1 LQKLYEARHD
11 PDVDVSALGYRLFL
25 SQDLLQHVIPR
36 ERLQVVST
44 RLQVSRVDIR
54 RPDVPEP
61 PSQSASRQLP
71 NPGSADTNDATAGA
85 HRNMEHNN
93 QVVARQARVEF
104 RQSDLQVPI
113 TFASSEAAR
122 LFPRLVQ
129 TTSTLPS
136 TQPCF
141 VPASTREHDSN
152 GCLFILNTPDSIVG
166 HVITAPDV
174 RVACTQTLFEGFKD
188 VIRHNY
194 NMFVAYFD
202 TRRKAQQAGHVW
214 ALNFPVTSADPK
226 STNVSTLIVRPS
238 WYLPGAHNLFCC
250 SIPKASTKTH
260 ATIFERVFEALDG
273 PMAAS
278 FQLLK
283 QNAGNDR
290 VRYILRRPP
299 SALSIYIKRFYIPL
313 DDASGGGKIWGIFRP
328 MNMNSKCK
336 LCKKQCQPGTSSTCP

>member
-1 LQKLYEARHD
+1 MISIDRLPTLIATH
-11 PDVDVSALGYRLFL
+11 SAIKEYC
-25 SQDLLQHVIPR
+25 
-36 ERLQVVST
+36 
-44 RLQVSRVDIR
+44 SRN
-54 RPDVPEP
+54 
-61 PSQSASRQLP
+61 SYKKASASSFWFPSLEP
-71 NPGSADTNDATAGA
+71 VSSPPITCSIHA
-85 HRNMEHNN
+85 ELI
-93 QVVARQARVEF
+93 
-104 RQSDLQVPI
+104 SLQMPI
-113 TFASSEAAR
+113 TFACSEAAR
-122 LFPRLVQ
+122 YFPKLVQ
-129 TTSTLPS
+129 ATSTLPS
-136 TQPCF
+136 SQPCF
-141 VPASTREHDSN
+141 VPTSTREYDST
-152 GCLFILNTPDSIVG
+152 GCLFVLNTPDVITG
-166 HVITAPDV
+166 RIITAPDV
-174 RVACTQTLFEGFKD
+174 RLACQQACFEGFRD

-202 TRRKAQQAGHVW
+202 TRRKARQAGHVW
-214 ALNFPVTSADPK
+214 ALNFPVTSADPN
-226 STNVSTLIVRPS
+226 STNVSTLIVRSS

-336 LCKKQCQPGTSSTCP
+336 LCKEQCQTGTSSICPYSTLMQKP